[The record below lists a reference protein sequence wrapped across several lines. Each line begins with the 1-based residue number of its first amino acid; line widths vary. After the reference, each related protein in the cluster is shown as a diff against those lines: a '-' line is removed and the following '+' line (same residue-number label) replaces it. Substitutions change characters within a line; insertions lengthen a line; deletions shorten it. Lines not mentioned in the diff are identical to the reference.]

1 MISCAPY
8 WKGKMLKTIPIA
20 QITDRVE
27 VRRIKPGGV
36 QRLRAKIE
44 KLGYL
49 PQYPL
54 LVVKARKGYTL
65 VDGAHR
71 LEALKALGIKSAPV
85 YVDETLAGDAEHLRR
100 ARQANEAAESVIPTT
115 FVDDAE
121 LVWRE
126 TARGRAQDEIAAI
139 LGWTGTGARVRV
151 AQYKA
156 LQKIASPAWARIV
169 TTFDPVVT
177 PDDDEVVTED
187 VTTVTLFSERLLR
200 SIVDLSPDQQLTLV
214 ADLAEGRIKKAQFKA
229 VAQAYEARNEMKACA
244 QNELAGVD
252 AQFVDKALAE
262 FDRGAYD
269 KDWQTEGHPRLTRLI
284 QTIRD
289 EWEQKVGVQVVL
301 GDFEVRVRDIAD
313 GSVDLVLTD
322 PPYNISKQGK
332 LVKTG
337 VEFVPADFD
346 GDQEWDSATQTE
358 FLARL
363 EKWVSEWARVTRPGG
378 AVISFCDKIL
388 VSDLWRLYQQAGL
401 VPKNVIVWEKTN
413 ISPTGLVRRNL
424 KSSAE
429 FMVWAVKPGADY
441 AFNETEGWDRG
452 IIMRAPICGGHER
465 VKDEKGNTLHP
476 TQKPEQVMLWL
487 IEVFSNR
494 GDVVLD
500 GFAGVGST
508 GAAARRVGR
517 KFIGIENNA
526 RYLEAMRIRLG

>member
-1 MISCAPY
+1 
-8 WKGKMLKTIPIA
+8 MLKTIPIA
-20 QITDRVE
+20 QITGRVT

-36 QRLRAKIE
+36 QRLKAKIE

-54 LVVKARKGYTL
+54 LVVKGKKGYTL

-71 LEALKALGIKSAPV
+71 LEAMKELGLKSVPV
-85 YVDETLAGDAEHLRR
+85 YVDETLAGDAEQLRR

-126 TARGRAQDEIAAI
+126 LDMGRTQVELGEI
-139 LGWTGTGARVRV
+139 LGWTREKVKNYA
-151 AQYKA
+151 A
-156 LQKIASPAWARIV
+156 LRKIESQAWQVIG
-169 TTFDPVVT
+169 TTFEKDVSIT
-177 PDDDEVVTED
+177 DEED
-187 VTTVTLFSERLLR
+187 VPKNGTTVPTFTEGLLR
-200 SIVDLSPDQQLTLV
+200 SILDLTPDQQLTL
-214 ADLAEGRIKKAQFKA
+214 ATNLAEGKVKKAQFKA
-229 VAQAYEARNEMKACA
+229 MAQAYQARNEMKAFA
-244 QNELAGVD
+244 QNELAGVG
-252 AQFVDKALAE
+252 AEFVERALAE
-262 FDRGAYD
+262 IDHGAYD
-269 KDWQTEGHPRLTRLI
+269 KDWQAEGHPKLTRLI

-289 EWEQKVGVQVVL
+289 EWEQKVGVQVIL
-301 GDFEVRVRDIAD
+301 GDFEVKALDIAD
-313 GSVDLVLTD
+313 NSIDLVLTD

-346 GDQEWDSATQTE
+346 GDDEWDSATQAE
-358 FLARL
+358 FLERL

-378 AVISFCDKIL
+378 AVISFCDKVL

-401 VPKNVIVWEKTN
+401 APKNIIVWEKTN

-441 AFNETEGWDRG
+441 VFNETEGWDRG
-452 IIMRAPICGGHER
+452 VIMRAPICGGHER
-465 VKDEKGNTLHP
+465 VKDDKGNTLHP
-476 TQKPEQVMLWL
+476 TQKPEQILLWL
-487 IEVFSNR
+487 LEVFSNR
-494 GDVVLD
+494 GDVVMD

-508 GAAARRVGR
+508 GAAARRIGR
-517 KFIGIENNA
+517 KFIGIENNPKYFRA
-526 RYLEAMRIRLG
+526 MQLRLED